1 MSSGQW
7 DVSRSDYATA
17 ELSHK
22 TLPHLASTFFSSLLV
37 GLLTHPL
44 SDLRSYMLIPGPL
57 CRKDPPLYPAHKRT
71 KQLYVWATYLRQQ
84 FPSPRTSPVAQTVKR
99 LPTLQETWVQSL
111 GREHLQEKK
120 WQPTPVFLPGKSH
133 GLRILVGYSPRGRK
147 ESDTTEP
154 LHSLNLYQLAAVCHC
169 PREK

>member
-7 DVSRSDYATA
+7 DVSRSDYATV

-22 TLPHLASTFFSSLLV
+22 TLPHFASTLFSSLLV

-44 SDLRSYMLIPGPL
+44 NDLRSYMLIPGTL
-57 CRKDPPLYPAHKRT
+57 CRTDPPPYPAHKRT
-71 KQLYVWATYLRQQ
+71 KHLYVSAICLWQQ
-84 FPSPRTSPVAQTVKR
+84 FTSPRTSPVAQTVKR

-111 GREHLQEKK
+111 GREDLQEKK

-133 GLRILVGYSPRGRK
+133 GLRILVGYSPRGCK
-147 ESDTTEP
+147 ESDTTER
-154 LHSLNLYQLAAVCHC
+154 LHSLNLYQLAAVCHF